1 MAGPSW
7 KGAALPQRDAGRS
20 DPNIER
26 LGGVLVAE
34 NTKGSADFQTLGH
47 AAASV
52 VEQLRL
58 AHVARRCRLD
68 PAFARLVVDL
78 AFPEARQ

>member
-1 MAGPSW
+1 MSGPSW
-7 KGAALPQRDAGRS
+7 KGAAPPQRDAGQS

-26 LGGVLVAE
+26 LGGVLVVE
-34 NTKGSADFQTLGH
+34 NIKGPADFQTLGH

-52 VEQLRL
+52 VEQLRF
-58 AHVARRCRLD
+58 AHVVRRCRLD

-78 AFPEARQ
+78 AFPESRQ